1 LHQGLSVESVGHPR
15 KKEAH
20 AQSGVRRK
28 RLEIPMQRHERQIL
42 QGIGVCVRSFVTVV
56 EAPHSLHL
64 SQGNHSRTGTQQKQ
78 IIRFLNLL
86 VTDDSSAAS
95 AQSN

>member
-1 LHQGLSVESVGHPR
+1 LHQDLSVESVGHPR

-28 RLEIPMQRHERQIL
+28 RLEIPMQRYERQIL

-64 SQGNHSRTGTQQKQ
+64 SEGNHSRTGTPAETNHSLPEFAGYR
-78 IIRFLNLL
+78 RFQRR
-86 VTDDSSAAS
+86 VSAE
-95 AQSN
+95 